1 MWARYCIS
9 VIETRIEISVVIY
22 QHVKQVFLNKVKIVS
37 SERTEDL
44 LIVVWVQVWLW
55 V

>member
-22 QHVKQVFLNKVKIVS
+22 QHVKQVFLNIVS

-44 LIVVWVQVWLW
+44 LIVVVVWVQVWLW